1 MLCAVQKCYIDS
13 CAFFVLFPPVD
24 AYPCSTHS
32 RFVSRV
38 QTENQ
43 GGSRLWRR
51 ALISEV
57 VMRYLF
63 CLLLIGACWG
73 PAATIYSTVEAALS
87 DKKYQWMCVWVCG
100 GGGGGRG
107 LGKQKWWLLRHV

>member
-13 CAFFVLFPPVD
+13 CAFFVLFSPVD

-32 RFVSRV
+32 IFVSRV
-38 QTENQ
+38 HQ

-73 PAATIYSTVEAALS
+73 PAATIYSISTVEAALS